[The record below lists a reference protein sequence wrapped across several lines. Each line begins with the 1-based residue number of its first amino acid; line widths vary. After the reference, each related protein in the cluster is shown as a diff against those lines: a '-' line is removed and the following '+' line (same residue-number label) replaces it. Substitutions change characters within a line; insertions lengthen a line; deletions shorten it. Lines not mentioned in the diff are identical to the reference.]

1 MFPWALFGL
10 IAVGGITT
18 SAGGICSQ
26 AVSAD
31 CMLVWRPAMLTL
43 VLMQSLLLLE
53 APSCQ
58 QSPQECP
65 MRQLS
70 FRSPL

>member
-1 MFPWALFGL
+1 MFPWAVFGL

-31 CMLVWRPAMLTL
+31 CMLLWDSPMLTL
-43 VLMQSLLLLE
+43 VWLQSLLL
-53 APSCQ
+53 
-58 QSPQECP
+58 
-65 MRQLS
+65 
-70 FRSPL
+70 

>member
-1 MFPWALFGL
+1 MFPWAVFGL

-18 SAGGICSQ
+18 SAGGICWQ
-26 AVSAD
+26 AV
-31 CMLVWRPAMLTL
+31 MLVWHSPMLTL
-43 VLMQSLLLLE
+43 VLMQSLLLWE
-53 APSCQ
+53 APFCR